1 MTEPLPET
9 KDTLARWRAAL
20 AQGDE
25 DEVARLVR
33 LSRADRNEIATSGQL
48 GAMLGQVDP
57 TSCAPR
63 EW

>member
-1 MTEPLPET
+1 VTEPLPET
-9 KDTLARWRAAL
+9 KDMLARWGAAL

-57 TSCAPR
+57 TTFGGGA
-63 EW
+63 E